1 MNKPPVLSDERAAA
15 YEKITAEIHDHLYI
29 NEDGRL
35 FDKLFKRFTGWVK
48 RGMKAQRDAD
58 VAYYE
63 PLIQTDAISYTQGV
77 LDGERKVTNE
87 IFEKIE
93 KTYGLN
99 HYDDEGKAEL
109 YVIQIIHA
117 DAWQSLK
124 DEYPKNKS
132 L

>member
-1 MNKPPVLSDERAAA
+1 MNKPDVLGLKDA
-15 YEKITAEIHDHLYI
+15 YVAWRGYSLHVRQVVKEAITENIA
-29 NEDGRL
+29 
-35 FDKLFKRFTGWVK
+35 
-48 RGMKAQRDAD
+48 KAQRDAD

-63 PLIQTDAISYTQGV
+63 PLIQQARQETDAISYTQGV

-109 YVIQIIHA
+109 YVIQIIRA